1 MPIVNLK
8 YGDIVYGI
16 NSRQVKEYIVLGIT
30 SDSRIKSRDTNS
42 SYVRENYYGDNCYLT
57 RRKAEQVLN
66 DQLIEEKLSIRKMAT
81 LSLCDAC
88 NAPID
93 HLGFCRCNI

>member
-1 MPIVNLK
+1 MTIVNLK

-16 NSRQVKEYIVLGIT
+16 SSNQIKEYIVLGV
-30 SDSRIKSRDTNS
+30 SRDNRIRSKDPNS
-42 SYVRENYYGDNCYLT
+42 SYVRENSYGDNCYVT
-57 RRKAEQVLN
+57 RKKAEQVLSDKLN
-66 DQLIEEKLSIRKMAT
+66 REKLSIRKMAT
-81 LSLCDAC
+81 VSLCDAC